1 MKSIQ
6 NSTTAFFALF
16 ATLFAV
22 PVMPAHAQFQPA
34 RALVQAVHGSATCS
48 IGGNWQPLKANTAL
62 TTGAIIKTA
71 PETTL
76 DLFLPA
82 SRTVLRLMPG
92 SVLRFD
98 CLNKMPA
105 GDVGVTQTQLSLLAG
120 TLIGSQHKLASPSE
134 FEIKLPDG
142 LAKIVGTEYSI
153 VADGTVAC
161 LRGTVS
167 VAYNPPG
174 KGSPV
179 NVSVPSGFT
188 SNPATDKTAATSA
201 AYLQNIA
208 PDIQAVRNNDAAFNA
223 HRITLP
229 VQDSSCEPI
238 SPTHGNHGDDHNRGN
253 DHHYGNGSGDRDGHN
268 QGW

>member
-6 NSTTAFFALF
+6 IQIFSPAFFALF
-16 ATLFAV
+16 ATLFVASV
-22 PVMPAHAQFQPA
+22 LPARAQFQPA
-34 RALVQAVHGSATCS
+34 SALVHAVHGSATCS
-48 IGGNWQPLKANTAL
+48 IDGNWQPLKENTTL
-62 TTGAIIKTA
+62 TTGAMIKTA
-71 PETTL
+71 PGATL

-82 SRTVLRLMPG
+82 SRTVLRLMPD

-105 GDVGVTQTQLSLLAG
+105 GDVGVTVTKLSLLAG
-120 TLIGSQHKLASPSE
+120 TVIGSQNKLASPSE

-167 VAYNPPG
+167 VVYNPPG

-179 NVSVPSGFT
+179 NVSVPSGFS

-208 PDIQAVRNNDAAFNA
+208 PDIQAVRNNDAVFNA

-229 VQDSSCEPI
+229 VQDISCQPI
-238 SPTHGNHGDDHNRGN
+238 SPTHGNHGDDHNRG
-253 DHHYGNGSGDRDGHN
+253 DGHHYGNDHGDRDGHN
-268 QGW
+268 